1 MKLGSVLDLS
11 PLFLSLPTLLIS
23 LTLTNNLYNPNYEY
37 SIDRLLNL
45 TLKEKYS
52 IPILQSFLLSALT
65 LTVLAILINLGII
78 GKSFDYSVNK
88 NEILQD
94 AVIPTFKNQKFK
106 STTICLIC
114 LSIIFFT
121 TSLLTPAR
129 LLNLLVIS
137 ILCTNSFRTSRNSAQ
152 NLNANSNSILKI
164 WKNYQIFIIFIVSFV
179 YDNLVLYLKFSNF
192 NNNPN
197 SIVDDISTDSND
209 IVFTTAILKSLL
221 GYSLLLIPIL
231 IFLDPL
237 NWTKSNGNYDSQEK
251 IKPYQ
256 RQIYYP
262 NLKISLIY
270 TCISLT
276 ALLFFKFEDFN
287 FKMLLVSIGSLVI
300 IIFSQLEDINNSND
314 GNRNTDNNESVSQFP
329 YYKFMN
335 KTVFMENYKINMIVL
350 NIVCFV
356 IYQISSFDYIYQT
369 FYNNNSN
376 QLKANENIDGSL
388 TDPSNDLSIIRF
400 IDNLLLKNLP
410 EMLLNTFWIFTI
422 QPIKE
427 IMTNNK
433 RKIKFESSS
442 NSKILP
448 LLIQLFKSQET
459 KSIFNFLLLNISFM
473 FIQLLYS
480 FRSKSLS
487 LLSDSLHML
496 LDCMSLFLGLLA
508 SLISKNDL
516 KSREFARRKQN
527 EKQKEFNRGRRATST
542 TIDYNGIYSENN
554 EKTGDRHGHEHSH
567 NHSDHDHD
575 HSHHDHHEHTG
586 HADITDHNKH
596 SDDSE
601 IEPPSELFPF
611 GLARIETLAG
621 FTNASLLLGIVFG
634 IYNEAVQR
642 LLDPVNLKC
651 TDELL
656 IVSILGLVVNL
667 VGIFAFNHG
676 HDHGG
681 HGHSHGHSHSHSPS
695 HEHDHSEKHQHDSHS
710 HSDAISAT
718 QSDNPNNC
726 NLTTD
731 DTHSTEEQHLNDNM
745 QGIFLHILAD
755 TLGSV
760 GVVISTILIKITGY
774 QILDPVMSILI
785 ASLILVS
792 SIPLLRSSTSNLL
805 LELRTGN
812 GSSTSSSS
820 NQEQELHTLLNSIID
835 TPGVKSYT
843 TPRFWPVNGTGNAN
857 DLNKL
862 TGYLHIQ
869 FYRTEN
875 ALTIKSKIDKRIK
888 ESKLF
893 DKIYLQIENEID
905 DCWCRNGSTVFGSF

>member
-1 MKLGSVLDLS
+1 MKLGSILDLS

-65 LTVLAILINLGII
+65 LTVLAILINFGII

-94 AVIPTFKNQKFK
+94 GVIPTFKNQKFK
-106 STTICLIC
+106 STTICLIS

-137 ILCTNSFRTSRNSAQ
+137 ILCTSSFKNSRNSSQ
-152 NLNANSNSILKI
+152 SSNANSNTLLKI
-164 WKNYQIFIIFIVSFV
+164 WKNYQILIIFTVSFV
-179 YDNLVLYLKFSNF
+179 YDNLVLYLKFLSF
-192 NNNPN
+192 NNTSNN
-197 SIVDDISTDSND
+197 TFGDLETDSYD
-209 IVFTTAILKSLL
+209 VVFTTAILKSLL

-237 NWTKSNGNYDSQEK
+237 NWTYSNDNYDSQEK
-251 IKPYQ
+251 AKPSQ
-256 RQIYYP
+256 RQIFYP

-270 TCISLT
+270 TFIFLT
-276 ALLFFKFEDFN
+276 ALLFFKFEEFN
-287 FKMLLVSIGSLVI
+287 FKMLLVSVGSLVI
-300 IIFSQLEDINNSND
+300 IIFSQLEDINSSNSND
-314 GNRNTDNNESVSQFP
+314 GNRAANNNESVSQFFP

-335 KTVFMENYKINMIVL
+335 KAVFMENYKINMIVL

-369 FYNNNSN
+369 FYNSSSN
-376 QLKANENIDGSL
+376 QLKGNENIDGSL
-388 TDPSNDLSIIRF
+388 KDSSNDLSILRF
-400 IDNLLLKNLP
+400 MDNLLLKNLP
-410 EMLLNTFWIFTI
+410 EILLNTFWIFTI
-422 QPIKE
+422 KPIKE
-427 IMTNNK
+427 IITNNK
-433 RKIKFESSS
+433 RKVKFESSS
-442 NSKILP
+442 NSRILP

-516 KSREFARRKQN
+516 KSREFAQRKLN
-527 EKQKEFNRGRRATST
+527 EKQREFNRGRRATST
-542 TIDYNGIYSENN
+542 TIDYSGIYSENS
-554 EKTGDRHGHEHSH
+554 EKQGDKHGHNH
-567 NHSDHDHD
+567 NDHGHDHGHD
-575 HSHHDHHEHTG
+575 HSHHDHHQEHSG
-586 HADITDHNKH
+586 HADIIDNDKP
-596 SDDSE
+596 SDDSD

-656 IVSILGLVVNL
+656 IVSILGLFVNL

-681 HGHSHGHSHSHSPS
+681 HGHSHSHSHSHSSS
-695 HEHDHSEKHQHDSHS
+695 HEHDHSEKHQHDLHS
-710 HSDAISAT
+710 HSDVVITT

-731 DTHSTEEQHLNDNM
+731 DSDSAEEQHLNDNM

-774 QILDPVMSILI
+774 QILDPVMSIFI

-812 GSSTSSSS
+812 GG